1 MKASNVK
8 GAMVVVQFEHGYP
21 VAPAVLFVPDSLPNG
36 CDGVVRKAALNHLE
50 SKPHKQ
56 FPYLWVPRMEG
67 NTRLAH
73 FLVTISSLHGQ
84 PSIRLAS
91 YPV

>member
-36 CDGVVRKAALNHLE
+36 CDGVVRKAALNHLKSE
-50 SKPHKQ
+50 PHKQ
-56 FPYLWVPRMEG
+56 FPNLWVLRMEG

-73 FLVTISSLHGQ
+73 FFMPVSNQGGQ

-91 YPV
+91 CPV